1 MVAAYAELRRFLVHR
16 LRNVDDAA
24 DVAQASFE
32 RVYACALSGTVAT
45 PRALLFHTA
54 RTLCIDRGRH
64 RQVEARALE
73 ALHAAAPVTAPS
85 VERVVADRQA
95 LARITSRLQRL
106 PEKRRDAFVLVR
118 VYGCTHAE
126 AAAQLGL
133 SVAAIEK
140 HVVRATLDCADLF
153 LALQNDG
160 AFAHAG

>member
-1 MVAAYAELRRFLVHR
+1 
-16 LRNVDDAA
+16 
-24 DVAQASFE
+24 
-32 RVYACALSGTVAT
+32 
-45 PRALLFHTA
+45 
-54 RTLCIDRGRH
+54 
-64 RQVEARALE
+64 EARALE